1 MDLGSDI
8 ESPVNPR
15 PEESP
20 VKEFSAAY
28 QNGTMHIYPIKKP
41 KKKPTPMKW
50 RAFIIQDDKGRFLVE
65 KNTQA
70 DLLSGFWHFPLIRDF
85 STVGESID
93 LFEGV
98 AEENSTYEINQ
109 NIPLEVQF
117 ESLYKMKLQPTRI
130 LPKTVK
136 HIFSHQRWDIELQC
150 ATASGA
156 LEQHAT
162 RTLQWVTKEEMAQ
175 LPQSRVQ
182 GKMCELLA
190 SQELL

>member
-1 MDLGSDI
+1 MERCIFIRLRSRRR
-8 ESPVNPR
+8 NQR
-15 PEESP
+15 RW
-20 VKEFSAAY
+20 
-28 QNGTMHIYPIKKP
+28 NGERYYSR
-41 KKKPTPMKW
+41 W
-50 RAFIIQDDKGRFLVE
+50 QGRFLVE

-93 LFEGV
+93 LFEGI

-136 HIFSHQRWDIELQC
+136 HIFSHQRWDDWIAMC
-150 ATASGA
+150 NGFRSARAACNAYAPMGHKRRNGTTATVKS
-156 LEQHAT
+156 T
-162 RTLQWVTKEEMAQ
+162 REDVWITRF
-175 LPQSRVQ
+175 SRTFIRRITANLIFVHRMVEICYTTSDL
-182 GKMCELLA
+182 K
-190 SQELL
+190 